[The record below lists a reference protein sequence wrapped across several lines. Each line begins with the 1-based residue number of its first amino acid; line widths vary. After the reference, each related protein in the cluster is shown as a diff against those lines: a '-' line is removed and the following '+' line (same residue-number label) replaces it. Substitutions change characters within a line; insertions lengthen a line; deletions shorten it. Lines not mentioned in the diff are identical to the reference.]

1 MTGTLENIFQDKGY
15 TVSIIPLANAAMVSC
30 VLGNPMSILTAG
42 CGNAEFVKQ
51 YSEMYAPAAQAQN
64 AEMKLKDNW
73 FYYGTQDAV
82 ALFESIDLNK
92 EYQYMSDNHFE
103 KIEDSEDD
111 DDSETTADE
120 TMEEKLN
127 KVYNK
132 IANHLNSVIPI
143 EWDKVYLL
151 GEVEKEQASYSAT
164 FYCIESGT
172 KDIKRC
178 FKLMDEHGIDDHI
191 AHKDLMYMI
200 LELNNC
206 FKDEGKDLWEQVSFC
221 LENTGKFNVEF
232 FYDVMHENDG
242 GGLPREVVWANKT
255 FGFNPPE
262 GNYLRKLLDQYKGKN
277 SLLNPNEFE
286 IDEDTCDD
294 TEKGAAACE
303 RLIGKWTPELET
315 KMLDAFIKL
324 YYDDMYKNWGPDD
337 DEENEEYWPEI
348 KTPNDLLKHTGTA
361 VSLYALEDGLYA
373 KSKTAE
379 GKYESQNIDVCVI
392 LKIECPWDDEHGWA
406 AVFIDEEFVKVD
418 RDIVDCVYLD
428 NYDEENTAEPEAA
441 KQQKK
446 INSLIKENPE
456 MIEADFDSTSAGD
469 EEIAEAEKTLNLKF
483 PESYIWFLK
492 KGKYAYDLIG
502 SPESCVAETKRQR
515 EKGLPLNLA
524 VISNNGEFVECID
537 TSTGK
542 IISWSSHDKD
552 GEMESFADFYAYY
565 LDFLENAIDDF

>member
-51 YSEMYAPAAQAQN
+51 YSEIYAPAAQAQN
-64 AEMKLKDNW
+64 VEMKIKDNW

-262 GNYLRKLLDQYKGKN
+262 GNYLRKLLDQYKGK
-277 SLLNPNEFE
+277 
-286 IDEDTCDD
+286 D
-294 TEKGAAACE
+294 
-303 RLIGKWTPELET
+303 
-315 KMLDAFIKL
+315 
-324 YYDDMYKNWGPDD
+324 
-337 DEENEEYWPEI
+337 
-348 KTPNDLLKHTGTA
+348 
-361 VSLYALEDGLYA
+361 
-373 KSKTAE
+373 
-379 GKYESQNIDVCVI
+379 
-392 LKIECPWDDEHGWA
+392 
-406 AVFIDEEFVKVD
+406 
-418 RDIVDCVYLD
+418 
-428 NYDEENTAEPEAA
+428 TAEPEAA

-469 EEIAEAEKTLNLKF
+469 EEIAEAEKVLNLKF
-483 PESYIWFLK
+483 PEAYIWFLK